1 MQTESEVGN
10 DRLQVCLSRLNQTM
24 ASKMYIRRF
33 SQIHFVWEGLENRRC
48 VWEVWKIRVACLV
61 PIKAGLRYFL
71 LSPCWASNKLFF
83 PQLSDILVGG
93 WVEIWKSVG
102 AFLLLFNSAALES
115 PLGCWYCWPIPGV
128 TGEQPFCEVR
138 ACSNSWIKRRGGC
151 TLTEWDDSVQISLVG
166 SCLRPCGSRYRK

>member
-10 DRLQVCLSRLNQTM
+10 DRLQVCLSRLNQTV
-24 ASKMYIRRF
+24 ASKMYICRF

-83 PQLSDILVGG
+83 PQLSDILVGD

-102 AFLLLFNSAALES
+102 AFFAVVQFCCPRISIRLLVLLTH
-115 PLGCWYCWPIPGV
+115 PW
-128 TGEQPFCEVR
+128 
-138 ACSNSWIKRRGGC
+138 SNRR
-151 TLTEWDDSVQISLVG
+151 TIILWG
-166 SCLRPCGSRYRK
+166 SCLLKQLN